1 MTLKPKRDIQM
12 FARAFRLIL
21 PLAAA
26 FFLAASIGIP
36 SVVLLAGPASAAAPF
51 AKFQAPGFFRMM
63 LGQFEVTALSD
74 GAVNLDVV
82 KLLSEPAA
90 DTEAA
95 LKASFLQNPLPTSV
109 NAFVINTGR
118 KLVLIDVGGG
128 TFFGPGL
135 GKLQSNLRA
144 AGYAPE
150 QVDDILLTHMHRDHI
165 GGLVF
170 NGALAFPNATIHAD
184 KRESDFWLSNENLD
198 KAPAAIKPRFQG
210 AVAMLKPYIDAG
222 RYQPFDRNIEIAPG
236 VRSMA
241 SYGHSAGHT
250 TYAVESEGQALWLIG
265 DLIGV
270 AAVQLQHPRVS
281 IGFDGDADIA
291 ADTREQLLRNA
302 SQQGVL
308 IGAAHL
314 PFPGLGHI
322 RAAGAAWNWLPID
335 TSLSAD

>member
-1 MTLKPKRDIQM
+1 MFGRVFRD
-12 FARAFRLIL
+12 AFS
-21 PLAAA
+21 LAAV
-26 FFLAASIGIP
+26 FFRAGSIGGLGF
-36 SVVLLAGPASAAAPF
+36 VLLSGPVVAAAPF
-51 AKFQAPGFFRMM
+51 AKFQAPGFFRIM

-82 KLLSEPAA
+82 KLLSESAA

-118 KLVLIDVGGG
+118 KLILVDVGGG

-144 AGYAPE
+144 AGYSPE
-150 QVDDILLTHMHRDHI
+150 QVDDVLLTHMHRDHI
-165 GGLVF
+165 GGLVL

-184 KRESDFWLSNENLD
+184 RRESEFWLSEENLD

-210 AVAMLKPYIDAG
+210 AVAMLKPYVDAG
-222 RYQPFDRNIEIAPG
+222 RYQPFGKDAEVVPG
-236 VRSMA
+236 VRSME

-250 TYAVESEGQALWLIG
+250 TYVVESEGQALWLIG

-281 IGFDGDADIA
+281 IGFDGAADVA
-291 ADTREQLLRNA
+291 ADTREQLLSA
-302 SQQGVL
+302 AAQQRFL

-322 RAAGAAWNWLPID
+322 RAAGPSWNWLPVD
-335 TSLSAD
+335 YSLSAH

>member
-1 MTLKPKRDIQM
+1 MLTRIVRHVSSLTAT
-12 FARAFRLIL
+12 FFRAG
-21 PLAAA
+21 
-26 FFLAASIGIP
+26 SIAGLGIA
-36 SVVLLAGPASAAAPF
+36 LLAGPATAAAPF
-51 AKFQAPGFFRMM
+51 AKFQAPGFFRTT

-90 DTEAA
+90 ETEAA

-118 KLVLIDVGGG
+118 KLILVDAGGG
-128 TFFGPGL
+128 TFFGPSL

-144 AGYAPE
+144 AGYSPE
-150 QVDDILLTHMHRDHI
+150 QVDDVLVTHMHRDHI
-165 GGLVF
+165 GGLVL

-184 KRESDFWLSNENLD
+184 KRETEFWLSKENLD
-198 KAPAAIKPRFQG
+198 KAPEAIKPRFLG

-222 RYQPFDRNIEIAPG
+222 RYQPFATNTEILPG
-236 VRSMA
+236 IRSME

-250 TYAVESEGQALWLIG
+250 TYVVESGGQALWLIG

-270 AAVQLQHPRVS
+270 GSVQLQHPRVA

-291 ADTREQLLRNA
+291 ADTREHLLRTA
-302 SQQGVL
+302 AQQGFL

-322 RAAGAAWNWLPID
+322 RKAGTTWNWLPID
-335 TSLSAD
+335 SSLSAN